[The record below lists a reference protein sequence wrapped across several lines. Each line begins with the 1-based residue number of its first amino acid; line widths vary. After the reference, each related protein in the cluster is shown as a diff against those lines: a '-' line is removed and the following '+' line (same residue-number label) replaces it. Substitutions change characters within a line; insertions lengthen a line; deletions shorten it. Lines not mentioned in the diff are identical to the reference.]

1 MIVEMAHN
9 LDSSQDCYK
18 MKPNIMEL
26 KLDEDEESSKDM
38 PHSACMP
45 KMKVGGEGVKMINL
59 GVLGRSKST
68 RSDERTQS

>member
-1 MIVEMAHN
+1 MIVEMAHT
-9 LDSSQDCYK
+9 LDSSQVCYK
-18 MKPNIMEL
+18 MKPHIMEL

-38 PHSACMP
+38 PHSAWTP
-45 KMKVGGEGVKMINL
+45 KMKMGGVCVKMINL